1 MPLAQYTDTFWFPN
15 GSPAVNV
22 AAVVFPRGSSIPAT
36 LYTDATGTTQLANP
50 LPTSGTGVLSFWAE
64 SGEYW
69 VHLDTESFRVSVG
82 APDTLNTFEAG
93 SVAVSTG
100 VVSGGRIAL
109 SANPVAVDIGETV
122 GYVVD
127 YSTDDFRPA
136 ITRVHTAAQT
146 VPLDGAALLRDVTFW
161 LLAANGTF
169 VQQAFP
175 PTNTQRRTHIEL
187 GFSVFTGV
195 FVFLVETT
203 PGILP
208 QPENQ
213 FADLLIGLGPFST
226 SGNALSPN
234 GVNLSINKSAGTMFS
249 RAFNYQTTPNDPHT
263 APTPAQSPVTVR
275 YSTQNTTIFPPY
287 QTVLDPAN
295 YDVGGVVTPV
305 PGGANA
311 STIQRVFLFALDN
324 AIDQVAVQYGQTVYP
339 SLGAAAAAVGTT
351 SFVTNPVFI
360 GTLIGWIAMTRT
372 ATDLS
377 NPAHA
382 TFIRPTSKF
391 PIP

>member
-1 MPLAQYTDTFWFPN
+1 MALAQYTDTFWFPN

-22 AAVVFPRGSSIPAT
+22 AAAVFPRGSSIPAT
-36 LYTDATGTTQLANP
+36 LYTDVTGTTQLANP

-64 SGEYW
+64 AGEYW
-69 VHLDTESFRVSVG
+69 VHLDTEAFRVSVG
-82 APDTLNTFEAG
+82 APDTLNAHEAG

-100 VVSGGRIAL
+100 VVSGGRLSL

-127 YSTDDFRPA
+127 YATDDFRPA
-136 ITRVHTAAQT
+136 ITRVHTVAQT
-146 VPLDGAALLRDVTFW
+146 VALDAAALLRDVTFW
-161 LLAANGTF
+161 LLASNGAF

-175 PTNTQRRTHIEL
+175 PTNAQRRTHIEL

-195 FVFLVETT
+195 AVFLVETT
-203 PGILP
+203 PVVLP

-213 FADLLIGLGPFST
+213 FADLMIAMGPFST
-226 SGNALSPN
+226 RGNTLTPN
-234 GVNLSINKSAGTMFS
+234 GVNLSIDKSAGAMFS
-249 RAFNYQTTPNDPHT
+249 RSFNYQSAPDDPHT

-275 YSTQNTTIFPPY
+275 YSTQSTTVFPPY

-305 PGGANA
+305 GGGALT
-311 STIQRVFLFALDN
+311 STVQRVFLFALDN
-324 AIDQVAVQYGQTVYP
+324 AIDQVAVQYGQNTYG

-351 SFVTNPVFI
+351 AFVPNPVFI

-377 NPAHA
+377 DPAQA
-382 TFIRPTSKF
+382 TFIRPTTKF